1 MNPRKR
7 RAIARAIVAG
17 IPKSKLNSENIRKFL
32 KREKEKGR
40 LNLTAENIE
49 DIIFPNGFVNKP
61 VSETR
66 TVEEVQEEV
75 QEDLEVAE
83 VTVETEN
90 VETEDQEEL
99 SLDNTKA
106 ELQAAAEN
114 LGISFKKSFSKSKLL
129 ELINNN

>member
-75 QEDLEVAE
+75 QEVQEDLEVAE
-83 VTVETEN
+83 VT

>member
-83 VTVETEN
+83 VTVETED

>member
-83 VTVETEN
+83 VTVETED
-90 VETEDQEEL
+90 VETEDPEEL